1 MAGVKFIR
9 VCEDDNESPI
19 EVPIEDDGTVL
30 LATLKSVFPKSTG
43 LKYLAPDS
51 GCLRGVRL
59 NDGKLY
65 APSDGWVHVYQ
76 CALPRENK
84 RKGIEEKDTYSSKFK
99 KLEEKKCTDLIVL
112 NLAWKTDESTLKE
125 YFSRYGDLVTVQVK
139 RHPDSNLSKGYG
151 FIRYSDMESQIM
163 CLSERHSID
172 GRLCDVRI
180 PISKLEGDRQE
191 VSRKVHVGGITES
204 ITASVLRDYFSQF
217 GAVLDVFIPK
227 PFRSFAFVSFEDPE
241 VAAELLGKDQVI
253 EGVCV
258 SIGSAVPKL
267 HPQQNRNSPMY
278 PNSHFGNS
286 HNPWAWQYNSVMNGH
301 GSRDFNPGMY
311 NSMQGYNM
319 ASHSPFGNN
328 FSSYQRQYN
337 SYANRINM

>member
-125 YFSRYGDLVTVQVK
+125 YFSRYGDLVTVQ
-139 RHPDSNLSKGYG
+139 
-151 FIRYSDMESQIM
+151 
-163 CLSERHSID
+163 
-172 GRLCDVRI
+172 
-180 PISKLEGDRQE
+180 LEGDRQE

-267 HPQQNRNSPMY
+267 HPQQNRNGPMY